1 MSEAPRKPTIYE
13 ALRDKL
19 GREPTNA
26 EIKADVKRIL
36 EDGLIE
42 LASKGKLRHQRRH
55 K

>member
-13 ALRDKL
+13 ALRIKL

-26 EIKADVKRIL
+26 ELKVDVARIL
-36 EDGLIE
+36 EEGLIE
-42 LASKGKLRHQRRH
+42 MASKGKLRHQRRH